1 MKNQSQSE
9 VEEGEKDYRGKEDRI
24 ELSGAL

>member
-1 MKNQSQSE
+1 MKNQSFSE
-9 VEEGEKDYRGKEDRI
+9 VEEGEKDYSGKEDRI

>member
-1 MKNQSQSE
+1 MKNQSYNE
-9 VEEGEKDYRGKEDRI
+9 VEEGEKDYRGKEDPI